1 MTGFEELDWYET
13 PRWYDLVF
21 DADTEREADFLE
33 EILEVHGESPG
44 RRVLEPACGSGRL
57 VAELARRG
65 WQVSGF
71 DASDAMLEHARER
84 LAAEGLAARLT
95 RGRLEEVRVRGR
107 FDLAHCLV
115 STFKYVLDE
124 EGARAHLAG
133 VARALRPGGLYV
145 LGLHLTEYASSRMQ
159 CERWVVEED
168 GLRVVCT
175 TRTWPADRRRRRE
188 RMRTRL
194 TVTEGARVRRTE
206 TNWEFRTYGPRQLR
220 ALLRSV
226 PELELVAV
234 HDFHY
239 DLDLTRELEGGR
251 GVNDAVLVLR
261 RRP

>member
-33 EILEVHGESPG
+33 EVLEVHGESPG

-84 LAAEGLAARLT
+84 LAAAGLAARLT

-133 VARALRPGGLYV
+133 VAHRAGVCIGSRGLSMAATVHAETRV
-145 LGLHLTEYASSRMQ
+145 LLM
-159 CERWVVEED
+159 CW
-168 GLRVVCT
+168 
-175 TRTWPADRRRRRE
+175 
-188 RMRTRL
+188 
-194 TVTEGARVRRTE
+194 
-206 TNWEFRTYGPRQLR
+206 
-220 ALLRSV
+220 
-226 PELELVAV
+226 
-234 HDFHY
+234 
-239 DLDLTRELEGGR
+239 EGGW
-251 GVNDAVLVLR
+251 N
-261 RRP
+261 